1 MQDYGPIFKEFRINR
16 GFSLKQVACDD
27 LSISQLSRFERGE
40 SDISLNKF
48 LLALQAIQLSLDE
61 FMNRANNY
69 KKLGQKNLM
78 SQMAVYHYQKDVQG
92 LEKMIQEEQKKLE
105 KDFTD
110 IQAKLNI
117 ILFRGMICQC
127 DETRTM
133 SKEDLDFVIDYL
145 FQKENWEIGDLILIG
160 NFYTF
165 YPTPL
170 MSRMVREILKRVDYY
185 SEISTNR
192 NLVECT
198 LINMIEICTERGE
211 LEEASFFEKEAEKL
225 LSNERNAYHRTV
237 FLYEKGFLKYAKGDF
252 SGIDDMKNAIFCFE
266 VTGAIN
272 HAKHY
277 QSHMEKVL
285 K

>member
-69 KKLGQKNLM
+69 KKLGQKKLM

-145 FQKENWEIGDLILIG
+145 FQKENWEIGDL
-160 NFYTF
+160 T
-165 YPTPL
+165 
-170 MSRMVREILKRVDYY
+170 
-185 SEISTNR
+185 
-192 NLVECT
+192 
-198 LINMIEICTERGE
+198 
-211 LEEASFFEKEAEKL
+211 
-225 LSNERNAYHRTV
+225 
-237 FLYEKGFLKYAKGDF
+237 
-252 SGIDDMKNAIFCFE
+252 
-266 VTGAIN
+266 
-272 HAKHY
+272 
-277 QSHMEKVL
+277 
-285 K
+285 

>member
-1 MQDYGPIFKEFRINR
+1 
-16 GFSLKQVACDD
+16 
-27 LSISQLSRFERGE
+27 
-40 SDISLNKF
+40 
-48 LLALQAIQLSLDE
+48 
-61 FMNRANNY
+61 
-69 KKLGQKNLM
+69 
-78 SQMAVYHYQKDVQG
+78 MAVYHYQKDVQG

-170 MSRMVREILKRVDYY
+170 MSRIGKSCLEREWY
-185 SEISTNR
+185 
-192 NLVECT
+192 
-198 LINMIEICTERGE
+198 
-211 LEEASFFEKEAEKL
+211 
-225 LSNERNAYHRTV
+225 
-237 FLYEKGFLKYAKGDF
+237 
-252 SGIDDMKNAIFCFE
+252 
-266 VTGAIN
+266 
-272 HAKHY
+272 
-277 QSHMEKVL
+277 
-285 K
+285 